1 MIIHAFN
8 TYIHFQK
15 FGHTDSYEAEH
26 TTTTDTTTEH
36 TTTTDT
42 TTNAGAECNDST
54 RVDESSQV
62 NIF

>member
-15 FGHTDSYEAEH
+15 SGHTHSYEAEH
-26 TTTTDTTTEH
+26 ITTDTEN
-36 TTTTDT
+36 T